1 MTMSP
6 TTMTTSVPSVVKF
19 MELRLDLQAAV
30 ADIGR
35 LAEAGF
41 GKRPLLKK
49 DYQTLLD
56 LMQEAVASAKYAAG
70 FLRLIFQVSTPSTSS
85 MTSSTM
91 AARLSLEAAV
101 GGGVDDDHPTSAVE
115 NGVLFGGEDKIFDS
129 DSCEVS
135 PKNVLELASDRGF
148 DDEDDLDYLNVAKVV
163 EAGGGEASTS
173 ILERSAGCDDAHVS
187 HRRRRRKEKKERTG
201 R

>member
-1 MTMSP
+1 MSP

-115 NGVLFGGEDKIFDS
+115 TGVLFGGEDKIFDS

-148 DDEDDLDYLNVAKVV
+148 DEHSGAKRGLWRCPRVPSPTT
-163 EAGGGEASTS
+163 EKRE
-173 ILERSAGCDDAHVS
+173 ERADRPVNTHISLKIS
-187 HRRRRRKEKKERTG
+187 KKTVL
-201 R
+201 

>member
-148 DDEDDLDYLNVAKVV
+148 DDEDDDADTESETGSETGSDFGSDTTLEFELFFLPLDFFLAP
-163 EAGGGEASTS
+163 
-173 ILERSAGCDDAHVS
+173 LHL
-187 HRRRRRKEKKERTG
+187 
-201 R
+201 